1 MARGRFISESVAKDA
16 RLNSLSVEAELV
28 YLMTIPHLDRDGL
41 IDGDPDVLWG
51 TVCPKRRQFID
62 RITSFIQ
69 EWATAGL
76 ITMYDTDEG
85 PVLWFTGF
93 AKNQVGLR
101 YDRETPSTF
110 PPPPGHERSKDGI
123 IVTPPSPKTPEPETP
138 SAPIET
144 PDLTPADSIRQ
155 SAGELPEASDNC
167 SPHVRAGARPE
178 VQVKVEVKDQV
189 EVQVEVE
196 GLAPPAAAATLDPD
210 AARVWE
216 AWHANMPGTKSQV
229 VTDGVN
235 GLLGEYSAA
244 EIVEAIAIACRR
256 HKRSLSYIQ
265 GILQRGVFGEKPT
278 PIGGD
283 YKPPPYNGNG
293 RMSPAEKGE
302 AAASELRAMMVAHG
316 KESVLHG

>member
-1 MARGRFISESVAKDA
+1 MARGRFISESVAKDV

-41 IDGDPDVLWG
+41 IEGDPDVLWG

-62 RITSFIQ
+62 RVASFIQ

-93 AKNQVGLR
+93 TKNQVGLR

-110 PPPPGHERSKDGI
+110 PPPPGHERSTDGI

-144 PDLTPADSIRQ
+144 PELTPADSIRQ
-155 SAGELPEASDNC
+155 NAGELPEASDNC

-178 VQVKVEVKDQV
+178 VQVEVKDQVKDQV
-189 EVQVEVE
+189 EVKAFV
-196 GLAPPAAAATLDPD
+196 APTAATPTQQQEMFGAVCEAIGWDYNTLSKDD
-210 AARVWE
+210 KGQVAQAVGIFQKAQYTVDDIRSFMADVWFND
-216 AWHANMPGTKSQV
+216 WRWKDKSQLPTLKQLRQEIGKTRSLV
-229 VTDGVN
+229 S
-235 GLLGEYSAA
+235 SAA
-244 EIVEAIAIACRR
+244 PS
-256 HKRSLSYIQ
+256 KRKGVDGFREMLAGQ
-265 GILQRGVFGEKPT
+265 GIQ
-278 PIGGD
+278 I
-283 YKPPPYNGNG
+283 
-293 RMSPAEKGE
+293 
-302 AAASELRAMMVAHG
+302 
-316 KESVLHG
+316 